1 MLLVWM
7 IVAITCKKSSSFLN
21 KVLSYMAFFVAFAN
35 AIYSALTDDVTT
47 ISCFFKDQVIKLLID
62 LQ

>member
-1 MLLVWM
+1 
-7 IVAITCKKSSSFLN
+7 
-21 KVLSYMAFFVAFAN
+21 MAFFVAFAN